1 MIQPFASDHEY
12 HYKQSHYNYLSRYFY
27 QQYLAMLTDH
37 TPFQQATPTVPPSPK
52 PPRPKAA
59 RHRSLRITKSLDGH
73 TPQPVT
79 TATTRPPRPRH
90 GEHKWMRQ
98 LGTLENPD
106 RLLEDLLTPT
116 PHHKPPTPFP
126 FLPVPQTDWPRP
138 PSQYNREC
146 DRGHYEAS
154 PTPPSPVLSQESYF
168 TSFTPS
174 THGKSQSLPKLL
186 LETEKSLPRLTTPT
200 KLATPSNLLIDQ
212 RSSSSIPKLP
222 RITNTCL
229 TGYQRAEVAVTH
241 KRSRSYSDP
250 TIHPLGSR

>member
-1 MIQPFASDHEY
+1 
-12 HYKQSHYNYLSRYFY
+12 
-27 QQYLAMLTDH
+27 MLTDH
-37 TPFQQATPTVPPSPK
+37 TPFQQATPNVPPSPK
-52 PPRPKAA
+52 PPRPKGA
-59 RHRSLRITKSLDGH
+59 RHRPLRITKSYDGH

-79 TATTRPPRPRH
+79 MATTRPPRPRH

-126 FLPVPQTDWPRP
+126 FLSVPQADTLVRPHP
-138 PSQYNREC
+138 PSQHPWEC
-146 DRGHYEAS
+146 DGGHYEAT
-154 PTPPSPVLSQESYF
+154 PTPPSPILSQESYF
-168 TSFTPS
+168 TSFSPT

-186 LETEKSLPRLTTPT
+186 LESEKRLPRLTTPT
-200 KLATPSNLLIDQ
+200 RLTTPSTLLIDQ

-222 RITNTCL
+222 RITNTGYTGL
-229 TGYQRAEVAVTH
+229 TGYQRAEVAH